1 VSVSFPEPTEPAAS
15 RAEVFLRY
23 LDFFR
28 DRVVRKLE
36 GLPPA
41 ELRASRLMSGW
52 TPIELIKHLRYVELR
67 WLEWGFEGQD
77 RADAWDDRR
86 DGRWYVGPD
95 EALDDLVMALYAQ
108 AERTRAIVTEHD
120 LGEVGQPGD
129 RWDGAKP
136 PTLERV
142 LFHLLQEYARHVGQL
157 DVVSEISG
165 GPVGE

>member
-1 VSVSFPEPTEPAAS
+1 MDDSSYSPA
-15 RAEVFLRY
+15 
-23 LDFFR
+23 
-28 DRVVRKLE
+28 
-36 GLPPA
+36 PA
-41 ELRASRLMSGW
+41 TSGAA
-52 TPIELIKHLRYVELR
+52 
-67 WLEWGFEGQD
+67 G
-77 RADAWDDRR
+77 DRR

-95 EALDDLVMALYAQ
+95 ETLDDLVMALYAQ

-120 LGEVGQPGD
+120 LDDVGQPGD